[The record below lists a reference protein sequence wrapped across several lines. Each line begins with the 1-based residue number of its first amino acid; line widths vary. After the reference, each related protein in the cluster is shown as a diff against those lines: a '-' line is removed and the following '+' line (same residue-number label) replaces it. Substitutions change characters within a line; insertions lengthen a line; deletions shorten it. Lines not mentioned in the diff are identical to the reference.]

1 MGAKKKIIKKD
12 FKDTLPVLAGYLFL
26 GFGFGILMQ
35 EAGFGV
41 LWAVAMCLTLYSG
54 TMQYIAV
61 SLFVSSADI
70 FTTALTTL
78 LVNARH
84 LFYGISMVDR
94 YKGAGKKKPYMIFTL
109 TDETFSLVSKKE
121 VGEMENIHTYCFWVS
136 FLDHMYWVLGS
147 ALGNVIGSLLPIS
160 FEGIEFV
167 ITALFATI
175 FIEQWQSSKNH
186 TSAIIG
192 IVATVFSLFVFG
204 GDLFL
209 IPAMVIITASLLI
222 MSKIKG
228 VEAYD

>member
-1 MGAKKKIIKKD
+1 MGAKKKTIKKA

-26 GFGFGILMQ
+26 GFGFGILLQ
-35 EAGFGV
+35 NAGFGV

-70 FTTALTTL
+70 FTAAITTL

-94 YKGAGKKKPYMIFTL
+94 YKGVGKHKPYMIFTL

-121 VGEMENIHTYCFWVS
+121 VGEMENSHTYCFWVS
-136 FLDHMYWVLGS
+136 FLDHIYWVIGS
-147 ALGNVIGSLLPIS
+147 VLGNIAGSLLPIN
-160 FEGIEFV
+160 FDGIEFV

-186 TSAIIG
+186 IPAIVG
-192 IVATVFSLFVFG
+192 LVATAFSLLVFG

-222 MSKIKG
+222 MSKAKG